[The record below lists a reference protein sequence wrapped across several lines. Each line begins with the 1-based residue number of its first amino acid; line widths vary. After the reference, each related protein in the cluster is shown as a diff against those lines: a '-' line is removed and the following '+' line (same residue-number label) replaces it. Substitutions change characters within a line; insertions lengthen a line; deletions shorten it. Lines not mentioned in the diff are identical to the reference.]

1 MTPEQKFK
9 ESGLL
14 EDYLVIPFGRR
25 SYWSVFYKTPPSL
38 RSGQWKLWT
47 KHTKAKFPVQYFM
60 REFVWDEIKY
70 LWRRVKDVKYYLIN
84 RFWRRTHIL
93 DLGNVGQYQ
102 DCDYKIEKSLEVL
115 FLDFYQ
121 NEYLDG
127 YVNWE
132 VESVLNSRIKEI
144 YNFFTE
150 IRPRKQREIDG
161 LEEEL
166 YGFSKSNDLDDI
178 LDIINNQSPDRM
190 SKNTQL
196 FELEDELDKEHT
208 KYLQMIV
215 EIRKSLWT

>member
-9 ESGLL
+9 ESRAI
-14 EDYLVIPFGRR
+14 EDYLLIPFNRR

-38 RSGQWKLWT
+38 RSGQWKVWC
-47 KHTKAKFPVQYFM
+47 KYIKSKFWFQYFW

-102 DCDYKIEKSLEVL
+102 DLDFKVERALEVL

-132 VESVLNSRIKEI
+132 GEFKPNAKIKEI
-144 YNFFTE
+144 HNFFTE
-150 IRPRKQREIDG
+150 IRPRKQLEIAK
-161 LEEEL
+161 LEDEL
-166 YGFSKSNDLDDI
+166 YGFSKSGDLDDI
-178 LDIINNQSPDRM
+178 LDIINNQSPERM

-196 FELEDELDKEHT
+196 FELEDQLDKEHT
-208 KYLQMIV
+208 KYLQMTV